1 MKAHSR
7 KERQKCNNFE
17 WMLRKCDL
25 KALKIKQASGVTSHS
40 GHNLPLEWGHLC
52 PQDVCP
58 SLESSALEGG
68 CPANGKG
75 GAKAGGQRVSSLF
88 FKSLV
93 ILLKKKKKKI
103 QNLQTTQQIHKCYK
117 SHISWPI
124 FLFFVCLSWW
134 CGSCNNLFPLMILA
148 SFPRLLS
155 SHSLMLFWP
164 MIPGSLVTMP
174 AGLPVTQ
181 H

>member
-40 GHNLPLEWGHLC
+40 GHNLPLEWGHLSL
-52 PQDVCP
+52 QDVCP

-93 ILLKKKKKKI
+93 ILLKKKKKI

-124 FLFFVCLSWW
+124 FLFFLYACPGGVAVATICFLWW
-134 CGSCNNLFPLMILA
+134 FWP
-148 SFPRLLS
+148 
-155 SHSLMLFWP
+155 HSLGCCRLIHWCYFGRWYQ
-164 MIPGSLVTMP
+164 V
-174 AGLPVTQ
+174 VW
-181 H
+181 